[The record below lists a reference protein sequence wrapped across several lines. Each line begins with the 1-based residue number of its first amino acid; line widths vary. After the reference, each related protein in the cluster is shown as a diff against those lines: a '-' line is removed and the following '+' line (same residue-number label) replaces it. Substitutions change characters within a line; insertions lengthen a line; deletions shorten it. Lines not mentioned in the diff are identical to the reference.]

1 MGFLSSVSDF
11 FALDIGTTSIRVVQL
26 KGSGQNL
33 SLLRYGAIPID
44 NKISQSD
51 SAAQQVQLLDAIKKL
66 LAATGVSSKNVVLG
80 IPSNRMFTTVVDM
93 PRLSEKELDQ
103 TIRYQADQYIPTPLD
118 ESKIDW
124 SILGQSPADES
135 KIEVLLTST
144 TQKYAEDRLD
154 LLESI
159 GLNVIAIEPDA
170 FALSRSLIPTGT
182 NDAIM
187 ILDMG
192 SAATDLVVVYGGSPR
207 LVRSIPMGGDSLLK
221 VAQQN
226 LGIDE
231 KQAMQFVYKFGLVQ
245 DKLEGQVFK
254 AISSTVDTLITE
266 VDKSINFFSARYN
279 KTPVTKII
287 VTGRA
292 SVLPDFP
299 AYLVNKTNMSV
310 EIGNAWLNVNY
321 PKDSYNDLMA
331 VSNQYAVAVGLAER
345 IV

>member
-1 MGFLSSVSDF
+1 MGFLSSVSDY

-33 SLLRYGAIPID
+33 SLLRYGSIPID

-51 SAAQQVQLLDAIKKL
+51 SASHQVQLLDAIKKL
-66 LAATGVSSKNVVLG
+66 LGGTGVASRNVVLG
-80 IPSNRMFTTVVDM
+80 IPSNKMFTTVVDM
-93 PRLSEKELDQ
+93 PKISDKELGQ
-103 TIRYQADQYIPTPLD
+103 TIQYQADQYIPTPLD

-124 SILGQSPADES
+124 SVLGESPTDAN

-144 TQKYAEDRLD
+144 TQKYAESRLD
-154 LLESI
+154 LLESM

-170 FALSRSLIPTGT
+170 FALGRSLVPTGT
-182 NDAIM
+182 SDAVM

-192 SAATDLVVVYGGSPR
+192 ATATDLVIVYNGSPR
-207 LVRSIPMGGDSLLK
+207 LVRSIPTGGDALLK

-245 DKLEGQVFK
+245 DKLEGQVYK
-254 AISSTVDTLITE
+254 AISSTVDTLISE
-266 VDKSINFFSARYN
+266 VEKSINFFSSRYD
-279 KTPVTKII
+279 KAPITKIV

-321 PKDSYNDLMA
+321 PKDAYNDLMS

-345 IV
+345 VV